1 MDPGSI
7 FGVISGAFQLVQVIT
22 QTAAGLATL
31 REKFSHADLTIR
43 SLLSQLSTIE
53 RAITELDEWARFNTR
68 DTAEENE
75 IDEGL
80 FVALDGCRAVMDV
93 LSDQVATL
101 TRGNDTQFGI
111 GTRVK
116 ILWNEDIMRGHQDR
130 LHAQILALQ
139 LLVQACNC
147 KSTSDQLKL
156 LRRAENRQIIQ
167 RVASDTATLRSSSS
181 YAASRADSSSLSH
194 RQSSS
199 GDTIFDFDG
208 RLLSSPPY
216 RRILSWSRAETQSTA
231 SNGNESRST
240 DEGYGSGSV
249 NTPNMSR
256 ASSLVLPVL
265 PYDTTRPG
273 HGHSKSVSF
282 RPSNFQPNPTQFQ
295 RWQSD
300 STPSSPISRS
310 SSSKREKIRAAFRQ
324 LSRSKSVAHDPVRTL
339 TGGSMAAR
347 RINGRDMHTSIDL
360 TTPEGA
366 AAPLIVK
373 TAQSGSRSDVERL
386 IESCHDIEA
395 CHVNTRR
402 NALLVASHCGNEEI
416 VELLLQ
422 RNARLNVT
430 DKSGSTALHLAASR
444 GHCEVLKLLL
454 LEGID
459 TEAPNSRGRT
469 ALWLAAENGQLE
481 AANILIAGLAKVNA
495 RAENQMTPLHTAA
508 KEGHEAVVEFLVSNG
523 ADLEARDGTMMTAL
537 HHACE
542 EGHMG
547 VVELLLTHKADIDA
561 VGSDNRTPLVCAAAM
576 GRLQVTQA
584 LLKRKA
590 SPRQVDDASMTALHW
605 AAYNGHTEVVDL
617 LSQKKDILAVT
628 NIAGRSALHL
638 AVLNSKFAVVELLL
652 RKRVPMETQ
661 CRSGFAPL
669 HYACITKTD
678 NTGIVKLLL
687 ISGANIEV
695 QTKDQQRPIHLA
707 AARGSIA
714 LLNLLCDKGASL
726 IARDAIGDRA
736 LCAACRYGHTA
747 AVQHLLDRGSPLSL
761 PYDDK
766 LQEDSPLCLAAM
778 GGHLPIVTLLLQR
791 GASVLKKDEQG
802 WQPYHHAAHYGHPD
816 VLRLLLSCSPTG
828 WVMEGASEDFT
839 MERIGF
845 SPSADISEEKK
856 KAIQDLLSESR
867 RRPVATT
874 ESIPPGVPPFLGDVM
889 LSTMPT
895 RGQNRPSGLAGNQ
908 YVPFTGQV
916 PVIQELP
923 GTLEQGLP
931 PSRSTTPEQM
941 HRDTR
946 PRRGSGTLLQ
956 ALPEQG
962 SPEQHIA
969 TPRARYPQA
978 LAERPQ
984 NEDSNY
990 HLQEGVNSA
999 AVGGSALSDLPPG
1012 TVYHLLEEWSQPCS
1026 TASPVSMINNPVLEP
1041 SAAVKL
1047 AREVSCEGPGRE
1059 SDAESIS
1066 SVYTAPEG
1074 VV

>member
-7 FGVISGAFQLVQVIT
+7 FGVISGAVQLVQVIT

-43 SLLSQLSTIE
+43 SLIGELVTIKS
-53 RAITELDEWARFNTR
+53 AITQLDEWARYNTR

-75 IDEGL
+75 YDEGL

-93 LSDQVATL
+93 LSDQVAAL

-116 ILWNEDIMRGHQDR
+116 ILWNEDIMRAHQDR
-130 LHAQILALQ
+130 LHAQVLALQ
-139 LLVQACNC
+139 LLVQACQC
-147 KSTSDQLKL
+147 RSTSEQVEL
-156 LRRAENRQIIQ
+156 LRKAENRQIIQ
-167 RVASDTATLRSSSS
+167 KVASDTATLRSSSS
-181 YAASRADSSSLSH
+181 YAASRADSSSLSY

-216 RRILSWSRAETQSTA
+216 RRVLHRSWSRTESQSTA

-249 NTPNMSR
+249 NRPSMSR

-265 PYDTTRPG
+265 PYDTIRPG

-282 RPSNFQPNPTQFQ
+282 RPSNIQPNPTQFQ
-295 RWQSD
+295 RWRSD
-300 STPSSPISRS
+300 STSSSPISRS

-324 LSRSKSVAHDPVRTL
+324 LGRSKSVVQAPIRTL
-339 TGGSMAAR
+339 TGGSTAAR

-454 LEGID
+454 LEGSD
-459 TEAPNSRGRT
+459 TEALNTRGRT
-469 ALWLAAENGQLE
+469 ALWLAAERGQLE
-481 AANILIAGLAKVNA
+481 AANILIAGLAKVNT

-508 KEGHEAVVEFLVSNG
+508 KEGHEAVVEFLVLNG
-523 ADLEARDGTMMTAL
+523 ADMEARDGMMMTAL

-542 EGHMG
+542 EGHLG
-547 VVELLLTHKADIDA
+547 VVELLLNHKANIDA
-561 VGSDNRTPLVCAAAM
+561 VGSDNRTPLICSAAM

-590 SPRQVDDASMTALHW
+590 STRQVDDASMTALHW
-605 AAYNGHTEVVDL
+605 ASYNGHTEIVDL
-617 LSQKKDILAVT
+617 LSQKKDILAMT

-661 CRSGFAPL
+661 CHSGFAPL

-687 ISGANIEV
+687 ISGASIEV

-747 AVQHLLDRGSPLSL
+747 AVQYLLDRDSPLSL

-791 GASVLKKDEQG
+791 GASVLKRDEQG
-802 WQPYHHAAHYGHPD
+802 WQPYHHAAHYGHVD

-828 WVMEGASEDFT
+828 WVMEGAGEGFT
-839 MERIGF
+839 TERIGF
-845 SPSADISEEKK
+845 SPSANISEEKK
-856 KAIQDLLSESR
+856 NEIQDLLSESR

-874 ESIPPGVPPFLGDVM
+874 QSSPPRVPPFMGDVT
-889 LSTMPT
+889 LRTLPI

-908 YVPFTGQV
+908 YGPSTGQA

-931 PSRSTTPEQM
+931 PSRSATPEQM
-941 HRDTR
+941 HRDMR
-946 PRRGSGTLLQ
+946 PGRDSDTLLQ
-956 ALPEQG
+956 AL
-962 SPEQHIA
+962 PEQHIA
-969 TPRARYPQA
+969 TPRARYPQDIT
-978 LAERPQ
+978 ERPQ
-984 NEDSNY
+984 NVVSTY
-990 HLQEGVNSA
+990 HLQNGVNSA
-999 AVGGSALSDLPPG
+999 AVGGSASSDLPPG
-1012 TVYHLLEEWSQPCS
+1012 TVYHLLEEWSQPRS
-1026 TASPVSMINNPVLEP
+1026 TASPVSMINGPVLEVSP
-1041 SAAVKL
+1041 AVKL
-1047 AREVSCEGPGRE
+1047 VRGVSNERPGRE
-1059 SDAESIS
+1059 SDTESIS